1 MPRVHFDEDIGHTVH
16 TAANRMSM
24 TEQGGQHRHRACAFR
39 NSQARELA
47 HPAAGHASPV
57 NDAIVRPLREQAVR
71 TIQTQ
76 GQRAQRRLASR
87 GQKGDFAT
95 QLLIGQGG
103 GSLIVYAVPAPRV
116 ASSDET
122 AGRLEMC
129 G

>member
-1 MPRVHFDEDIGHTVH
+1 M
-16 TAANRMSM
+16 
-24 TEQGGQHRHRACAFR
+24 
-39 NSQARELA
+39 
-47 HPAAGHASPV
+47 
-57 NDAIVRPLREQAVR
+57 RPLREQAVR

-87 GQKGDFAT
+87 GQKGNFAT

-103 GSLIVYAVPAPRV
+103 GSLIVYAVSAPRV